1 MKIIQFPIS
10 KWSVTL
16 VTYYSLCLR
25 YICIIKLKKMNKILY
40 HITIGFLFFVSLLQ
54 GQQLVPITKSEV
66 INKVSEDNQSL
77 KISNE
82 DFNGAR
88 ADYRQTNAV
97 FLPNIS
103 VSHTGISTTNPLM
116 AFGSKLNQ
124 AILTQNDFN
133 PALLN
138 NPNQTQNFATKL
150 EIQQP
155 LINVDGI
162 YQRKAAKAKMEATSL
177 QSQRTKEYLSLEVEK
192 AYMQLQLAYKGV
204 AVLEKALEAAVSN
217 KTLADNSF
225 KQGYLQR
232 ADILNVEVHV
242 TEIKNQL
249 QTAKSNVQN
258 ASNYLSFLMN
268 DETYVIYQPSD
279 SLSID
284 KIDYKNDMK
293 ISENRSD
300 IKAMEFASNAYSNM
314 NKADKMAFLPRLNA
328 FGSYELYDD
337 QVFQGDA
344 NGYLVGAQLSW
355 DLFQGSKRIG
365 KAQKSRAEYE
375 KSKLQYEQ
383 YVSQSNLELN
393 KAKRAFIDAEN
404 RLNLTALALEQSE
417 ESLRI
422 RTNRFKEGLEKTSD
436 LLMAET
442 QFAQKQLEYYQ
453 TIFEYNYAQAYLD
466 FLTKE

>member
-1 MKIIQFPIS
+1 
-10 KWSVTL
+10 
-16 VTYYSLCLR
+16 
-25 YICIIKLKKMNKILY
+25 MNKKLYSITLGIL
-40 HITIGFLFFVSLLQ
+40 GFASLLQ
-54 GQQLVPITKSEV
+54 AQELVPITKSEV
-66 INKVSEDNQSL
+66 LSKVSEVNQTL
-77 KISNE
+77 KISDE
-82 DFNGAR
+82 DFKQAR
-88 ADYRQTNAV
+88 ADYRQTNAI
-97 FLPNIS
+97 FLPNITA
-103 VSHTGISTTNPLM
+103 SHTGISTTNPLM

-124 AILTQNDFN
+124 EILTQNDFN

-138 NPNQTQNFATKL
+138 NPNHTQNFATKF
-150 EIQQP
+150 EVQQP
-155 LINVDGI
+155 LLNLDGV
-162 YQRKAAKAKMEATSL
+162 YQRKAAKSKMDAMSL
-177 QSQRTKEYLSLEVEK
+177 QSQRTKEYLQLDVEK

-204 AVLEKALEAAVSN
+204 AVLEKALEAANSN
-217 KTLADNSF
+217 KQLAENSF

-232 ADILNVEVHV
+232 ADVLNVEVHV
-242 TEIKNQL
+242 TEVQNQL

-268 DETYVIYQPSD
+268 DASYVVYQPSD
-279 SLSID
+279 SLTIT
-284 KIDYKNDMK
+284 KIELKDAMQV
-293 ISENRSD
+293 SENRSD
-300 IKAMEFASNAYSNM
+300 IKAMASVSNAYDAM

-337 QVFQGDA
+337 QIFQGDA
-344 NGYLVGAQLSW
+344 NGYLFGAQLSW

-365 KAQKSRAEYE
+365 KTQKSRSEFE

-393 KAKRAFIDAEN
+393 KTKRALTDAEN
-404 RLNLTALALEQSE
+404 RLNLTNLALNQSK

-453 TIFEYNYAQAYLD
+453 TIFEYNYTQAYLE